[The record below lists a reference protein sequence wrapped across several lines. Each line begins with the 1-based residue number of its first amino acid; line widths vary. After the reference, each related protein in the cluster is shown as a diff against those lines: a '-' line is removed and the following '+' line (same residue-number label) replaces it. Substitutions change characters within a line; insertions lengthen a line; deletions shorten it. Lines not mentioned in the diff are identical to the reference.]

1 MTNKPEQRMTSWV
14 TFEAHIYVQE
24 SYVFI
29 LNFLLGVLFN
39 ELILLKNDF
48 LATSLQVNIFFSF
61 LNAFVSKSFFHPIH
75 KP

>member
-1 MTNKPEQRMTSWV
+1 MCPVFVKRFPINRLYQSGKFGHLPA
-14 TFEAHIYVQE
+14 F
-24 SYVFI
+24 FI